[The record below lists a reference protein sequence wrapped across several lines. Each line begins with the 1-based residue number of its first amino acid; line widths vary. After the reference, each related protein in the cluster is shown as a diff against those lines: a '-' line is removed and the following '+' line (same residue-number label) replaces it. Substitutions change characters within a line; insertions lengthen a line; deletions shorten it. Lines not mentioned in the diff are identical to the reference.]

1 MLSQDYKTTKVL
13 YHNIFRPQNFQ
24 TIKTKNE
31 NEKQARLVFPFESQ
45 TYEAKTHEKIVKYAN
60 AYYACIALHNYKESS
75 YQ

>member
-13 YHNIFRPQNFQ
+13 YHNIFRTQKFQ

-31 NEKQARLVFPFESQ
+31 NEKQARLVFTFESQ
-45 TYEAKTHEKIVKYAN
+45 TYEAKTHEKIVNYAN
-60 AYYACIALHNYKESS
+60 AYYACITLHIYKESS